1 MVWLGFA
8 MMIAAAAVFFA
19 LVSRDGRPR
28 FKSEGL
34 QASANVIAMLVIIFG
49 AIFAFGVD

>member
-8 MMIAAAAVFFA
+8 MMLAAALVFFA

-28 FKSEGL
+28 IKSEGL
-34 QASANVIAMLVIIFG
+34 QASANVIVMLVFIFG
-49 AIFAFGVD
+49 VIFAFGVD